1 MVSLEID
8 EGITD
13 SPDGSLRDA
22 ATATD
27 FDPSDS
33 SVPRYVKY
41 FFLKKKDKRKISGKF
56 KNTKIVHD
64 SFARFSGM
72 NIVFEVAD
80 LSHGLVFSKSGLL
93 RLSFT

>member
-1 MVSLEID
+1 MPIFCPPNPLYKCLRSKWMVPLEID

-41 FFLKKKDKRKISGKF
+41 FFLKKK
-56 KNTKIVHD
+56 TK
-64 SFARFSGM
+64 
-72 NIVFEVAD
+72 E
-80 LSHGLVFSKSGLL
+80 KSRENLKMQK
-93 RLSFT
+93 

>member
-1 MVSLEID
+1 MVPLEID

-41 FFLKKKDKRKISGKF
+41 FFLNNKKTKEKSRKNPSAI
-56 KNTKIVHD
+56 D
-64 SFARFSGM
+64 SDSL
-72 NIVFEVAD
+72 NP
-80 LSHGLVFSKSGLL
+80 LSELHSKSK
-93 RLSFT
+93 FEW

>member
-1 MVSLEID
+1 MPIFWPPSPYKCLRNKWMVPLEID

-41 FFLKKKDKRKISGKF
+41 FFSKKKRQKKNHVKIKKQEKCTGS
-56 KNTKIVHD
+56 I
-64 SFARFSGM
+64 
-72 NIVFEVAD
+72 
-80 LSHGLVFSKSGLL
+80 SHSYF
-93 RLSFT
+93 RIF

>member
-1 MVSLEID
+1 MKNAYPFIREVKVEIVIFAPSPYPYKWLRNIWLVLLEID

-41 FFLKKKDKRKISGKF
+41 FF
-56 KNTKIVHD
+56 
-64 SFARFSGM
+64 
-72 NIVFEVAD
+72 
-80 LSHGLVFSKSGLL
+80 SKQRQMKSERGPV
-93 RLSFT
+93 

>member
-1 MVSLEID
+1 MLDFLTPCPPPPYKCLRNKWMVPLEID

-41 FFLKKKDKRKISGKF
+41 FFLKKK
-56 KNTKIVHD
+56 TK
-64 SFARFSGM
+64 
-72 NIVFEVAD
+72 E
-80 LSHGLVFSKSGLL
+80 KSRENLKMQK
-93 RLSFT
+93 